1 MATFGLHLL
10 LWVVGAILAVALYWW
25 ATERVWDFA
34 VGKGLLVDNWYN
46 GCLKVVLKVI
56 LAGVAILAWGALWGG
71 LF

>member
-10 LWVVGAILAVALYWW
+10 LWVVGAILAVSLYWW
-25 ATERVWDFA
+25 GTERVWDFA
-34 VGKGLLVDNWYN
+34 VRKGLLVDNWYN

-56 LAGVAILAWGALWGG
+56 VAGVAISAWGTVWAD